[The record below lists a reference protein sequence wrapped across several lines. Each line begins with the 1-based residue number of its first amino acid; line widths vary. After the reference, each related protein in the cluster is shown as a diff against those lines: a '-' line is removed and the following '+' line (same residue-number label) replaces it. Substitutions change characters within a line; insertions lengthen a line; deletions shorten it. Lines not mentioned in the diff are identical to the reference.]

1 MGDSCCEGYLA
12 SDQHCP
18 EHNALVDLYEDL
30 CIALPI
36 NKLFPSLI
44 SNRVIDIHDKEE
56 ISHEASSRLM
66 VEKFIEKHLYP
77 EVAVG
82 EIKRFNRF
90 VKVMRRSEKCN
101 HLVEKI
107 ERKVRLYQS
116 QRASGRPAE
125 AAGQGI
131 YIII

>member
-1 MGDSCCEGYLA
+1 MGDTCRDGSL
-12 SDQHCP
+12 DQYCP
-18 EHNALVDLYEDL
+18 EYNALVDLYEDL

-36 NKLFPSLI
+36 SKLFPSLI

-82 EIKRFNRF
+82 EIKRFNCF
-90 VKVMRRSEKCN
+90 IKVMRRSEKCN

-107 ERKVRLYQS
+107 ERKVSLYRRRS
-116 QRASGRPAE
+116 QRALVRPAE